1 MRREAFLL
9 LRLLRGSYF
18 SILLVCVPLGLI
30 AGLMQWGPLPEFF
43 LVRCGKGPRGC
54 SSGGP
59 ADPTGQQDSSQRLLC
74 PLSSATTTTEPC
86 GMKTPLPS
94 SLLCGGP
101 LFPQAC
107 FPCSLPQN
115 LVALIPLAL
124 LLGDI
129 TEDLAEHFGDVV
141 GGLLN
146 ATFGNVRRLSQ
157 SHAAA

>member
-1 MRREAFLL
+1 MWEGAKGEAAQVGLL
-9 LRLLRGSYF
+9 TQQASRIPHSGHYALFPSPPPPPN
-18 SILLVCVPLGLI
+18 LVAWRV
-30 AGLMQWGPLPEFF
+30 E
-43 LVRCGKGPRGC
+43 
-54 SSGGP
+54 
-59 ADPTGQQDSSQRLLC
+59 
-74 PLSSATTTTEPC
+74 
-86 GMKTPLPS
+86 TPLPS

-101 LFPQAC
+101 LFPHAC

-157 SHAAA
+157 SNAAA

>member
-1 MRREAFLL
+1 ME
-9 LRLLRGSYF
+9 
-18 SILLVCVPLGLI
+18 
-30 AGLMQWGPLPEFF
+30 
-43 LVRCGKGPRGC
+43 
-54 SSGGP
+54 SG
-59 ADPTGQQDSSQRLLC
+59 D
-74 PLSSATTTTEPC
+74 
-86 GMKTPLPS
+86 PS
-94 SLLCGGP
+94 SLKPAEQGIP
-101 LFPQAC
+101 LPLLLS

-157 SHAAA
+157 CIAAAR